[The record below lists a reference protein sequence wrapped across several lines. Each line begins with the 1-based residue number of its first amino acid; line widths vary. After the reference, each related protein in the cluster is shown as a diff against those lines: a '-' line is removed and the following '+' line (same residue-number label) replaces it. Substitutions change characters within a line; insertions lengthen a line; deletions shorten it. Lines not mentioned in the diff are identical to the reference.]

1 VPALVVSAIGRDRPG
16 IVAGITGVLVAHG
29 ANLADS
35 QTGIL
40 SGRFTMML
48 IVEAAAGVDIDA
60 LRADLEAAA
69 AQLGLDAILIHDVAE
84 TEQEAAVPSLIV
96 TLYGIDHPG
105 IVHAVAKALAEI
117 DVNITDLN
125 TRLIQETGEQ
135 PLYAMMLEVAPPPGL
150 GHRELEEQL
159 RKVAGEQQ
167 LEVSVRELATDS
179 L

>member
-1 VPALVVSAIGRDRPG
+1 MK
-16 IVAGITGVLVAHG
+16 AGLYESPF
-29 ANLADS
+29 NFFLAEVKEV
-35 QTGIL
+35 Q
-40 SGRFTMML
+40 
-48 IVEAAAGVDIDA
+48 E
-60 LRADLEAAA
+60 LR
-69 AQLGLDAILIHDVAE
+69 QFC
-84 TEQEAAVPSLIV
+84 
-96 TLYGIDHPG
+96 
-105 IVHAVAKALAEI
+105 AKALAEI

>member
-1 VPALVVSAIGRDRPG
+1 MPALVVSAIGRDRPG

-35 QTGIL
+35 LMGIL

-48 IVEAAAGVDIDA
+48 IVDAPDGVDEAA
-60 LRADLEAAA
+60 LRADLERAAGD
-69 AQLGLDAILIHDVAE
+69 LGLDAILIHDVAE
-84 TEQEAAVPSLIV
+84 TEDQPPLPSLIV
-96 TLYGIDHPG
+96 TVYGADHPG
-105 IVHAVAKALAEI
+105 IVHAVANALAEI

-125 TRLIQETGEQ
+125 TRLIHEEGEQ

-150 GHRELEEQL
+150 DRDELEDRL
-159 RKVAGEQQ
+159 RKVAGEQR

>member
-1 VPALVVSAIGRDRPG
+1 MPALVVSAIGRDRPG
-16 IVAGITGVLVAHG
+16 IVAAITRVLVEHG

-35 QTGIL
+35 QMGIL

-48 IVEAAAGVDIDA
+48 IVEAPDDIDA
-60 LRADLEAAA
+60 GALRGDLERAAGEV
-69 AQLGLDAILIHDVAE
+69 GLDAILIHDVAE
-84 TEQEAAVPSLIV
+84 TEQEAPEPSLIV
-96 TLYGIDHPG
+96 TLYGVDHPG

-135 PLYAMMLEVAPPPGL
+135 PLYAMMLEVAPPSGL
-150 GHRELEEQL
+150 ERNELEERL
-159 RKVAGEQQ
+159 RKVAGEQH